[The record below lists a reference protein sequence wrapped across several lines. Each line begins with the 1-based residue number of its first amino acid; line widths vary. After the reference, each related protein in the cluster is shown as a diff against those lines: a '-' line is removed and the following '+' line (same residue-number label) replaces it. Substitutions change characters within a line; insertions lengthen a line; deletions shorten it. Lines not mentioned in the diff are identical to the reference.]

1 MSKASI
7 EGPIGPLA
15 SRIEA
20 IAAHLKKLRSDAVSQ
35 LLQVYDDL
43 GWNTARALL
52 LNKTLHKAL
61 EGLLIEEK
69 LIAASGDD
77 KKQKHLEALL
87 EDIGDV
93 DDLLDTVATQIESTI
108 NDAKQCINHVNLV
121 IRGH

>member
-7 EGPIGPLA
+7 EGPTGPWA

-43 GWNTARALL
+43 GWNTARALH

-61 EGLLIEEK
+61 ERLLIEEK
-69 LIAASGDD
+69 LIAASEDG
-77 KKQKHLEALL
+77 KKPLKALL
-87 EDIGDV
+87 KGKGDV